1 MMIFTNMRLQEDINR
16 IKQVMGINESIPST
30 IKRKLDILPNYIRST
45 YKWLDPKAF
54 LNFDDYIERV
64 IFSST
69 RDFIADNHHFTNY
82 DEYEK
87 IADELYGT
95 VRTYINENLM
105 EEIMGYFVKSRGESS
120 DKLKPYMGINEEH
133 EEPTHAVIEVL
144 HGVPYM
150 TDKYRYQVV
159 PYPAT
164 KEDEVNIKKGPS
176 KDEAVSKKYIKV
188 LKTGSKNDMKDHI
201 SKLKEKS
208 SAEWIKCKNCRKKFT
223 QTIHKGKKSLPICPT
238 CGTHN

>member
-16 IKQVMGINESIPST
+16 IKQVMGINESAISSFKRRINRLPIY
-30 IKRKLDILPNYIRST
+30 IKGTEGYRAKMFRNFEEYLNSVIFRIKSDFLSGELGIT
-45 YKWLDPKAF
+45 YKDESEDRYKIEEMIEDFVLENYLDEIRNTYERKIKENTNNKAA
-54 LNFDDYIERV
+54 
-64 IFSST
+64 T
-69 RDFIADNHHFTNY
+69 
-82 DEYEK
+82 
-87 IADELYGT
+87 
-95 VRTYINENLM
+95 
-105 EEIMGYFVKSRGESS
+105 
-120 DKLKPYMGINEEH
+120 INEEY

-188 LKTGSKNDMKDHI
+188 LKTGNKNDMKDHI